1 MARTRSKDYDTI
13 QAAILDETAKLF
25 ADRGYAA
32 TSIGDI
38 AQACD
43 SSKSRLY
50 HYFGSKEDILAQML
64 TEHIDQLLEGC
75 HDTLAS
81 HADPI
86 ERFRVLVRFFMEIY
100 AVSSSK
106 HVVLLTCIEFLPP
119 ETKETVLRKERE
131 LVSFVRDI
139 ITRVRP
145 DIAADKE
152 KSYVDTMLF
161 FGMINWTYT
170 WYRAD
175 GTLSPD
181 ALADRAVSI
190 FLDGY
195 VSFSQ

>member
-1 MARTRSKDYDTI
+1 MARTRSKDYDSI
-13 QAAILDETAKLF
+13 QASILDKTAALF
-25 ADRGYAA
+25 AERGYAA

-64 TEHIDQLLEGC
+64 TEHIDTLLEGC
-75 HDTLAS
+75 HETLAS

-86 ERFRVLVRFFMEIY
+86 ERFRVLVRFFVEIY
-100 AVSSSK
+100 AVSSNK

-131 LVSFVRDI
+131 LVSFIHEI
-139 ITRVRP
+139 IARIRP
-145 DIAADKE
+145 DIAAK
-152 KSYVDTMLF
+152 KPLTHADTMLF

-170 WYRAD
+170 WYKAD
-175 GTLSPD
+175 GVLSPD

-195 VSFSQ
+195 RALST